1 MLNALDRLRDR
12 ALRAVIRLSVVKR
25 ALAIGRYGEGMT
37 TMGMSC
43 YPDDDGWLIYFTVAD
58 SSQDDR
64 EPSSLPLEERQ
75 C

>member
-1 MLNALDRLRDR
+1 LLNALPQRRR
-12 ALRAVIRLSVVKR
+12 CAVIRLSVVKR

-43 YPDDDGWLIYFTVAD
+43 HVYPDDDGWLIYFTVAD